1 MNSSQCRSA
10 QWTSVHVG
18 LVLLIL
24 VGCVGVPIH
33 TLEEPIPPPS
43 SASPQVVAAYHL
55 VEEGREQLARG
66 ETGSAVAT
74 FQKAL
79 ALAPSSP
86 HASLALGEAKLKQAD
101 YRAALVYF
109 DRVSNLTGDNPDWAF
124 RLALLRG
131 QAHEGAGNASQAR
144 ADYQTALRLVPHSPE
159 AEAAL
164 ARLDSQSDL
173 P

>member
-1 MNSSQCRSA
+1 MLF
-10 QWTSVHVG
+10 T
-18 LVLLIL
+18 L
-24 VGCVGVPIH
+24 VGCIGRSIH
-33 TLEEPIPPPS
+33 TLDEPIPTTS

-66 ETGSAVAT
+66 ETGFAVAT

-86 HASLALGEAKLKQAD
+86 HAYLALGEAKLKQAD

-109 DRVSNLTGDNPDWAF
+109 DRVAGLTGDDPDWAF
-124 RLALLRG
+124 RVALLRG
-131 QAHEGAGNASQAR
+131 QAHEGAGHASQAR
-144 ADYQTALRLVPHSPE
+144 ADYQAALRLVPHNPD

-164 ARLDSQSDL
+164 ARLDSQ
-173 P
+173 PGMP